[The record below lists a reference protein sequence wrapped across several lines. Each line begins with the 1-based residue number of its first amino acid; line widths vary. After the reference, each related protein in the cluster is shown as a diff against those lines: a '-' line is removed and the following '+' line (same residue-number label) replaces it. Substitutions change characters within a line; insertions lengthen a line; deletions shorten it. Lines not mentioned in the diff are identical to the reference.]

1 MQYNKQRKRPK
12 SAMVDCQ
19 NCVALYVTFDF
30 DKSLLHRKQKGVSRM
45 GKPQELVTAMADLR
59 LLALGIGY
67 KFVTPIEAHVTQLVL
82 FVPMRL
88 KQKVRT
94 ALLSRKFQ
102 RSVQALFRHH
112 LYNTTL
118 ALVSN
123 GLRVFGSALRP
134 SFALEYRYTNAA
146 AVNQFREGFI
156 EQLQT
161 AIGFMGGGA
170 IVKSTPKCTNATVLS
185 GTVDNKPT
193 AIAVS
198 NFTFNGVSN
207 PHFTVMSYNDVL
219 RTHPSVA
226 KKITGLPRIQQKN
239 IIDAH
244 IRANHKAL
252 LTAPPSKFGNRT
264 FPSSVKRRTTP
275 LEPPCSLNL
284 NHDGRLR
291 VTTATLR
298 NGKRVATN
306 VQILL

>member
-1 MQYNKQRKRPK
+1 
-12 SAMVDCQ
+12 
-19 NCVALYVTFDF
+19 
-30 DKSLLHRKQKGVSRM
+30 
-45 GKPQELVTAMADLR
+45 
-59 LLALGIGY
+59 
-67 KFVTPIEAHVTQLVL
+67 
-82 FVPMRL
+82 MRS

-112 LYNTTL
+112 LYKTTL

-161 AIGFMGGGA
+161 AIGFMRGGA
-170 IVKSTPKCTNATVLS
+170 IVKSTPKCTNATVLP

-239 IIDAH
+239 ITDAH

-252 LTAPPSKFGNRT
+252 LTAPASKFGNRI

-284 NHDGRLR
+284 NHDGRLH
-291 VTTATLR
+291 VTMATLR